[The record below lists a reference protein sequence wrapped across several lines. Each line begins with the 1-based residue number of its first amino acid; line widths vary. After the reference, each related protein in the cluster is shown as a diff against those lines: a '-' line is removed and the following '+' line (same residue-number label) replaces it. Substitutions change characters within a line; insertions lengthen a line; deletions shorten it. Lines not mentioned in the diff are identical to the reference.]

1 MRETYLEHSDVEL
14 IEFMGSDEG
23 VVHRARVSTKG
34 IQSDADPVAPP
45 TVRGMINHMMKNRH
59 GSVFEGAQ
67 FTFRVHTPLFVA
79 REFMRHRT
87 FSYNEESG
95 RYKQLDP
102 VFYVPPVERP
112 LRQVGKASEYKL
124 VPGLVDD
131 YRVVSAWIKTSSR
144 EAYSYYEDMLER
156 GIAREVARMV
166 LPVSIFTTFYATCN
180 ARALMNFLSL
190 RIDDEMNSVPTHP
203 LYEIE
208 EVASQMSDIFRKE
221 MPVTFDAFRDNGRV
235 AP

>member
-1 MRETYLEHSDVEL
+1 MNIKFQEYSDVEL

-34 IQSDADPVAPP
+34 IQSEEDVSEA
-45 TVRGMINHMMKNRH
+45 TVKGMINHMMKNRH

-79 REFMRHRT
+79 REFMRHRM

-102 VFYVPPVERP
+102 VFYVPGYARP
-112 LRQVGKASEYKL
+112 LRQVGKSSEYHL
-124 VPGLVDD
+124 VPGNNSDGCIVRGFLK
-131 YRVVSAWIKTSSR
+131 SHSEK
-144 EAYSYYEDMLER
+144 SYLTYYDLLEQ

-166 LPVSIFTTFYATCN
+166 LPVNIFTTFYATCN

-190 RIDDEMNSVPTHP
+190 RIDDEANSVPTHP
-203 LYEIE
+203 LEEIQ
-208 EVASQMSDIFRKE
+208 EVAEEMEAYFAAR
-221 MPVTFDAFRDNGRV
+221 MPVTYFAFKENGRV

>member
-1 MRETYLEHSDVEL
+1 MTITFLEHSDVEL

-23 VVHRARVSTKG
+23 VIHRARVSTKG
-34 IQSDADPVAPP
+34 MNSDSGTLSDG
-45 TVRGMINHMMKNRH
+45 TVKGMIRHMMANRH

-67 FTFRVHTPLFVA
+67 FTFRVHTPIFVA
-79 REFMRHRT
+79 REFMRHRM

-102 VFYVPPVERP
+102 VFYVPGTERP
-112 LRQVGKASEYKL
+112 MRQEGKASEYKL
-124 VPGLVDD
+124 VMGDSTDSCTV
-131 YRVVSAWIKTSSR
+131 RGWVKVNSE
-144 EAYSYYEDMLER
+144 EAYLRYSDLLHS

-166 LPVSIFTTFYATCN
+166 LPVNIFTTFYATCN

-190 RIDDEMNSVPTHP
+190 RVDDEANAVPTHP
-203 LYEIE
+203 LQEIQ
-208 EVASQMSDIFRKE
+208 EVAEEMETYFAVH
-221 MPVTFDAFRDNGRV
+221 MPVTYFAFKDNGRV

>member
-1 MRETYLEHSDVEL
+1 MNITFLDHSDVEL

-59 GSVFEGAQ
+59 GSVFENAV
-67 FTFRVHTPLFVA
+67 FTFRVHTPIFVA

-102 VFYVPPVERP
+102 VFYVPGYARP
-112 LRQVGKASEYKL
+112 LRQVGKASEYHL
-124 VPGLVDD
+124 VPGNLTDGYIV
-131 YRVVSAWIKTSSR
+131 RGWLKENS
-144 EAYSYYEDMLER
+144 EQAYTRYSDLLEQ

-166 LPVSIFTTFYATCN
+166 LPVNIYTTFYATCN

-190 RIDDEMNSVPTHP
+190 RIDDPDNSVPTHP
-203 LYEIE
+203 LREIQ
-208 EVASQMSDIFRKE
+208 EVAEEMEAYFAAR
-221 MPVTFDAFRDNGRV
+221 MPVTYFAFKENGRV